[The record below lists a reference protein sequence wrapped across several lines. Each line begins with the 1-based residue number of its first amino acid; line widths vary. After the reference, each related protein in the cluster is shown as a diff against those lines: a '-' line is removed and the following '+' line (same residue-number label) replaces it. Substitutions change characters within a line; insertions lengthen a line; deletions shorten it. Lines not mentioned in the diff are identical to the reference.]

1 MKYILS
7 SRQFKIFES
16 DSDTDLG
23 SYLIRYGIPV
33 NQWGKGYAKTI
44 EHLEK
49 EIESNECSLV
59 DKNGTLVREIEFV
72 MCEIFYK
79 GLKLK
84 EEKQTFKDGRERTR
98 VKESSMS
105 EKMKIG
111 EDPLDSLIRG
121 IEEELG
127 VEVRE
132 DQLISDGSIDRE
144 GGSRSFPGL
153 TTRYIGHKYS
163 CTFDESQYN
172 PEGYVEHQKDKSTYF
187 IWE

>member
-7 SRQFKIFES
+7 SRQFES
-16 DSDTDLG
+16 LESGSNTDLK
-23 SYLIRYGIPV
+23 SYLISYGIPV
-33 NQWGKGYAKTI
+33 DEWGKGYAKTI
-44 EHLEK
+44 WHLEK
-49 EIESNECSLV
+49 EIESEECSLV
-59 DKNGTLVREIEFV
+59 EDNGTLVREIEFV

-84 EEKQTFKDGRERTR
+84 EEKQIFKDRRERTR

-111 EDPLDSLIRG
+111 EDPLNSLIRG

-127 VEVRE
+127 VDVRE
-132 DQLISDGSIDRE
+132 DQLISDGIIKRE
-144 GGSRSFPGL
+144 DVSGSFPGL
-153 TTRYIGHKYS
+153 TTRYLGHKYS

>member
-7 SRQFKIFES
+7 SRQFES
-16 DSDTDLG
+16 LESGSNTDLK
-23 SYLIRYGIPV
+23 SYLIGYGISV
-33 NQWGKGYAKTI
+33 NEWGKGYAKTI
-44 EHLEK
+44 EHLAK

-59 DKNGTLVREIEFV
+59 DKNGVLVRGIEFV

-84 EEKQTFKDGRERTR
+84 EEKQIFKDGRERTR

-105 EKMKIG
+105 EKMEIG

-121 IEEELG
+121 IGEELG
-127 VEVRE
+127 VVVRE
-132 DQLISDGSIDRE
+132 DQLIPDGSINRE
-144 GGSRSFPGL
+144 SESVSFPGL
-153 TTRYIGHKYS
+153 TTRYLGHKYS
-163 CTFDESQYN
+163 CTFNESQYN

>member
-16 DSDTDLG
+16 DSNTDLG

-84 EEKQTFKDGRERTR
+84 EEKQCAFVYEIITYW
-98 VKESSMS
+98 
-105 EKMKIG
+105 
-111 EDPLDSLIRG
+111 EDPESGAGSL
-121 IEEELG
+121 E
-127 VEVRE
+127 
-132 DQLISDGSIDRE
+132 
-144 GGSRSFPGL
+144 
-153 TTRYIGHKYS
+153 
-163 CTFDESQYN
+163 
-172 PEGYVEHQKDKSTYF
+172 
-187 IWE
+187 